1 MDNNK
6 LFANP
11 EQEAEFE
18 RFRKMKQNERE
29 AFIEN
34 KQAEFNGMSEDKQ
47 AEYIKELN
55 KNFEN
60 VLKYAK
66 EEYEK
71 LALYSQLG
79 DISRYVS
86 LAQISSDYFGKTK
99 QWLYQRIKGYTING
113 KPAKFTD
120 EEKEKFRSA
129 LLDVSN
135 KIKDTAL
142 NI

>member
-47 AEYIKELN
+47 TEYIKELN

-66 EEYEK
+66 EEHEE
-71 LALYSQLG
+71 LARVIHLSYICIL
-79 DISRYVS
+79 
-86 LAQISSDYFGKTK
+86 T
-99 QWLYQRIKGYTING
+99 
-113 KPAKFTD
+113 
-120 EEKEKFRSA
+120 
-129 LLDVSN
+129 
-135 KIKDTAL
+135 
-142 NI
+142 